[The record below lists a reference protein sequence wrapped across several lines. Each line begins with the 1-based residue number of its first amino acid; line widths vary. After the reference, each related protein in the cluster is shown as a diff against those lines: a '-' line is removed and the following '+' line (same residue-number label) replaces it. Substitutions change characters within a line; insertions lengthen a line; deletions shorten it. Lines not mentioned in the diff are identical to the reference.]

1 MADLMNEGKR
11 SIYSK
16 NLAKAF
22 DYSKSRKGKRNKI
35 INSLKMTLI
44 LKEKLRTFKTKVVNG
59 EHTLTKFF

>member
-1 MADLMNEGKR
+1 MADLMNEGIR

-22 DYSKSRKGKRNKI
+22 DYSKIRSGKRNKM

-44 LKEKLRTFKTKVVNG
+44 LEEKFRTFKTKLLNG
-59 EHTLTKFF
+59 EHTLTELF